1 MAVLA
6 EDHETIINPDAETY
20 LRNTHD
26 DTGKDFPWK
35 ATAAENLCAG
45 ALSLCMCTIM

>member
-6 EDHETIINPDAETY
+6 EDHETIINPDAETF

-26 DTGKDFPWK
+26 DTGQDFPWK
-35 ATAAENLCAG
+35 VTAAENLCAG